1 MLRHILSGKKSLLL
15 VLNLML
21 LGMITSLLCLGCWFN
36 LSLLPPL
43 LLPRKYILYS
53 HLSMIPYCGCTILCS
68 VFFSIIQKNIAG
80 SFLVCL
86 YIYITLEA
94 CMYVCLFIVVSNIS
108 IGWLSIFD
116 ILTLEAPDHL
126 QYNPRFLFLG
136 YIHLHIPLLKSSH
149 YHI

>member
-1 MLRHILSGKKSLLL
+1 MFFGGDVTFHRMLRHILSGKKSLLL

-68 VFFSIIQKNIAG
+68 VFFSIIQKKYRW
-80 SFLVCL
+80 FLFGLFVYIYYLRSLHVCL
-86 YIYITLEA
+86 SFH
-94 CMYVCLFIVVSNIS
+94 CS
-108 IGWLSIFD
+108 
-116 ILTLEAPDHL
+116 L
-126 QYNPRFLFLG
+126 QYFYWMAFYL
-136 YIHLHIPLLKSSH
+136 
-149 YHI
+149 